1 MAGLQEI
8 QYYTHPPI
16 HPTIQ
21 LKQSKASQE
30 PSIHLQVYLPTY
42 LPSHP
47 LTTTT
52 ATTITIHESRD
63 DGSEGRTMA
72 TPVKSR

>member
-21 LKQSKASQE
+21 LKQSKAKLPKSQL
-30 PSIHLQVYLPTY
+30 SIYRYIYLPTY
-42 LPSHP
+42 LVTH
-47 LTTTT
+47 
-52 ATTITIHESRD
+52 
-63 DGSEGRTMA
+63 
-72 TPVKSR
+72 